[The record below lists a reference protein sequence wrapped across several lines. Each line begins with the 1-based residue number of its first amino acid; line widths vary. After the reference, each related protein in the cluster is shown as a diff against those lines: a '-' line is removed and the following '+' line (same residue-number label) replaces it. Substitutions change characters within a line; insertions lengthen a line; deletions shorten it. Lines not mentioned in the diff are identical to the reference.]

1 MINSLLYVAMKFFFL
16 LTKIWLTLS
25 HILSYN
31 SITANPL
38 DLEDLQLLN
47 CNLIWLT
54 LSHILSYNSITANL
68 LGLEGQEYVSLLQWV
83 EQTYPGPELMGSS
96 ALNIDKHLIPPLL
109 APEVVDALMSSYL
122 DNMRENY
129 SSWMRVNHI

>member
-1 MINSLLYVAMKFFFL
+1 
-16 LTKIWLTLS
+16 
-25 HILSYN
+25 
-31 SITANPL
+31 
-38 DLEDLQLLN
+38 
-47 CNLIWLT
+47 
-54 LSHILSYNSITANL
+54 L

-129 SSWMRVNHI
+129 SSWMRVNHMIFNIF